1 MSCETK
7 LKNLIADNFF
17 GYFKA
22 HVYHANVID
31 KDFNQYHNFFGEIY
45 EYLYDNHD
53 DLLEQLRQMDVMVPV
68 SIKDYIN
75 NSVIDIDNK
84 ENNLSGMLNSLLKT
98 LESLIKVAQVLYEEA
113 GREGHGGLETFI
125 GDYLVGVNKLRWKVK
140 SCLN

>member
-7 LKNLIADNFF
+7 LKNLIADNFL

-68 SIKDYIN
+68 SIKEYIDNSVVDIN
-75 NSVIDIDNK
+75 NK
-84 ENNLSGMLNSLLKT
+84 EKDVTSMLNSLLTT
-98 LESLIKVAQVLYEEA
+98 LELLIKLSQDLYEEA
-113 GREGHGGLETFI
+113 GSEGHGALETYI
-125 GDYLVGVNKLRWKVK
+125 GDYLTGINKLRWKVK

>member
-53 DLLEQLRQMDVMVPV
+53 DLLEQLRQMDVMAPV
-68 SIKDYIN
+68 SIKEYIDNSVVDIN
-75 NSVIDIDNK
+75 NK
-84 ENNLSGMLNSLLKT
+84 EKDVTSMLNSLLTT
-98 LESLIKVAQVLYEEA
+98 LELLIKLSQDLYEEA
-113 GREGHGGLETFI
+113 GSEGHGALETYI
-125 GDYLVGVNKLRWKVK
+125 GDYLTGINKLRWKVK